1 MAGSKTESAV
11 RFPER
16 DSQTRRLRNQ
26 TTQDKKAVA
35 RMQDQGA
42 RAEARVKRATHA
54 GEPEWTPVE
63 NLETTM
69 DEDGNPVPDPS
80 FTDYEKMR
88 QHKGG
93 EDEAD
98 EYVAANANFDV

>member
-35 RMQDQGA
+35 RMQDQSA

-54 GEPEWTPVE
+54 GEEWTPVE

-69 DEDGNPVPDPS
+69 DEDGNPVPDRA
-80 FTDYEKMR
+80 FIDYEKMS

-98 EYVAANANFDV
+98 DYVAANANFDV